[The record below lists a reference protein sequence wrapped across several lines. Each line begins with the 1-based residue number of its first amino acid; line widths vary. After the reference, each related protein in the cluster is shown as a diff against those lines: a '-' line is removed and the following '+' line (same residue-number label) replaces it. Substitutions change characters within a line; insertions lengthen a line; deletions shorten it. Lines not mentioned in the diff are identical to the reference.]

1 MKKFAVEIFVI
12 ILFLSILWVVN
23 GLRIKDKPN
32 DFKAYRDSLEREI
45 KVLQNNI
52 DSLNQIE
59 RIQTIKKTI
68 INNYHDSIQTIIIYL
83 PDSANTKLL
92 LSNIGR
98 YNHLSELSP
107 SQSN

>member
-1 MKKFAVEIFVI
+1 MKNYGVELLALVLFFAVLYLIYVGR
-12 ILFLSILWVVN
+12 VN
-23 GLRIKDKPN
+23 DKPN
-32 DFKAYRDSLEREI
+32 DFKAYRDSLELQI

-98 YNHLSELSP
+98 YNHLSELPS

>member
-1 MKKFAVEIFVI
+1 MKKYAIEIISIVLFFAVLYI
-12 ILFLSILWVVN
+12 VN
-23 GLRIKDKPN
+23 DFRIKDKPN
-32 DFKAYRDSLEREI
+32 DFKAYRDSLETQI

-92 LSNIGR
+92 FDNISR
-98 YNHLSELSP
+98 FDYLYKSAS
-107 SQSN
+107 SQGN

>member
-1 MKKFAVEIFVI
+1 MKNIGVELLALVLFFAVLYLIYV
-12 ILFLSILWVVN
+12 
-23 GLRIKDKPN
+23 GRIKDKPN
-32 DFKAYRDSLEREI
+32 DFKAYRDSLETQI

-98 YNHLSELSP
+98 YNHLSKLSP
-107 SQSN
+107 SQGN

>member
-1 MKKFAVEIFVI
+1 MKNYGVELLALVLFFAVLYLIYVGR
-12 ILFLSILWVVN
+12 VN
-23 GLRIKDKPN
+23 DKPN
-32 DFKAYRDSLEREI
+32 EFKAYRDSLETQI

-68 INNYHDSIQTIIIYL
+68 INNYHDSIQTVIIYL

-98 YNHLSELSP
+98 YNHLSELAS

>member
-1 MKKFAVEIFVI
+1 MKYFGPILIAVSAALVCA
-12 ILFLSILWVVN
+12 FLLS
-23 GLRIKDKPN
+23 R
-32 DFKAYRDSLEREI
+32 
-45 KVLQNNI
+45 NNATLSDYKRYN
-52 DSLNQIE
+52 DSLNQQINLLNDRFDSLSNVE
-59 RIQTIKKTI
+59 RTQITNKTI

-98 YNHLSELSP
+98 YNHLSELAP

>member
-1 MKKFAVEIFVI
+1 MKNIGVELLALVLFFAVLYLIYVGR
-12 ILFLSILWVVN
+12 VN
-23 GLRIKDKPN
+23 DKPN
-32 DFKAYRDSLEREI
+32 EFKAYRDSLEREI

-92 LSNIGR
+92 FDNISR
-98 YNHLSELSP
+98 FDYLYQSAS

>member
-1 MKKFAVEIFVI
+1 MKKYAIEIISIVLFFAVLYI
-12 ILFLSILWVVN
+12 VN
-23 GLRIKDKPN
+23 DFRIKDKPN

-83 PDSANTKLL
+83 PDSANFDLL
-92 LSNIGR
+92 RANIQRFNYLSKP
-98 YNHLSELSP
+98 SP
-107 SQSN
+107 SKSN